1 MMPVMDSD
9 VYQSSVELQL
19 GERRPS
25 GHASHMIA
33 ISPCKGGCGAR
44 LLTDGR
50 AIALATALIRCPHLQ
65 ATIDPEVSV
74 PAGRI
79 FALLGHV
86 DSPPQ
91 AQLKAGLFLSAYS
104 WYLRP
109 ISYISV
115 RPVCIGSIVCA
126 WRFCARVSL
135 ESCWSV
141 ENRPRPHGVEL

>member
-1 MMPVMDSD
+1 MHHNM
-9 VYQSSVELQL
+9 L
-19 GERRPS
+19 
-25 GHASHMIA
+25 A

-109 ISYISV
+109 ISYISLCV
-115 RPVCIGSIVCA
+115 LCVSVLS
-126 WRFCARVSL
+126 CARGGSVRECRWSHAGVSKADRDPM
-135 ESCWSV
+135 E
-141 ENRPRPHGVEL
+141 HGVEL